1 MGDRQCRSIGT
12 GLVRAMWVYG
22 LVRVMWVYGGELVDE
37 GRVEKKMERE
47 RGMIEEKKKRKK
59 KKRKEMNK
67 IFKPMCTVAVKSKY
81 LALAPPI

>member
-1 MGDRQCRSIGT
+1 MGDLQCRSIGT

-47 RGMIEEKKKRKK
+47 RGMIEEKKK
-59 KKRKEMNK
+59 KRKEMNK

>member
-1 MGDRQCRSIGT
+1 M
-12 GLVRAMWVYG
+12 VANWVG
-22 LVRVMWVYGGELVDE
+22 E
-37 GRVEKKMERE
+37 GRGEKKMERE
-47 RGMIEEKKKRKK
+47 RGMIEEKKIRNK